1 MPCFAS
7 ALALRFLATYSTKA
21 AIRPLTAQL
30 RSFNGSSSRRPR
42 RLKLYACKVLTRLD
56 DVYQLKR
63 LGISSLDLYIEKS
76 LSWPGRQLGTN
87 KCSSYYSK
95 VMYTRMMLK
104 WLCWIFSPRLPQ
116 ESQNF
121 TFFFYFFSHTFIDTY
136 NIHLYYSLIYLFI
149 NCTTIIASWFS
160 NTVFNQ

>member
-1 MPCFAS
+1 MLCFCSRFTFPCYLFNEGCYTTS
-7 ALALRFLATYSTKA
+7 NRPATVFQRQLEPTATSTQ
-21 AIRPLTAQL
+21 AICLQVQ
-30 RSFNGSSSRRPR
+30 
-42 RLKLYACKVLTRLD
+42 VLTRLD

-63 LGISSLDLYIEKS
+63 LGISSLNLYIEKS
-76 LSWPGRQLGTN
+76 LSWLGRQLGTT

-104 WLCWIFSPRLPQ
+104 CLCWIFSPRLPQ